1 MKKINELVNKV
12 INIVK
17 ENKYIHY
24 VLILI
29 IGIIISIPLIKIQL
43 RETHDGFIHLLR
55 LIGVTDT
62 LKIGQIPAIIIP
74 DYCSTTGYSMTLF
87 YPPLVTYIPLLFKII
102 APTFA
107 IALKLFGAACIIL
120 SGITMYSF
128 VFKATKNR
136 AIALFSAIIYMMAPY
151 KLGNVYKRY
160 AMGEFAALVI
170 MPTLFKGM
178 HSLFEGD
185 GKKHYYIGIGA
196 SLLTLCHTITTIYA
210 AMFCAIYIIFNIE
223 KLKNKE
229 VLKKILINIIFIIFI
244 TLMFFVP
251 MIEAKMHADYTIFD
265 NDLMRTTN
273 WYAADNAI
281 EISEFFVDIGKEDG
295 TTFIIGIPILILL
308 LASIFTFKK
317 VDTKYKKLYIV
328 FMLFSLIS
336 LHMSSKYFPWRILPD
351 ALCKLQY
358 PWRMMGF
365 FDFFS
370 SLICGINLYILLKN
384 IIKKDI
390 LKFVIVLLLVI
401 ISIIYTIGI
410 VNQYKAKDNT
420 ADEQY
425 EQYILK
431 NPKINHMRVNRDY
444 VPEKA
449 IFLQD
454 TYMHTRINNTLV
466 LEGNAV
472 ITNNQKEKLTVDV
485 EVKEATKD
493 TILEFAY
500 LYYPGYTA
508 TIKQAD
514 KTITLNTIESD
525 NGYVAIKLPE
535 NLKDAHIRVSFEPT
549 ILTKISYTVS
559 ILSVIAF
566 AIYIV
571 IENRRNK
578 C

>member
-1 MKKINELVNKV
+1 MKNVNELINKT

-17 ENKYIHY
+17 ENKYMHY
-24 VLILI
+24 ILILI
-29 IGIIISIPLIKIQL
+29 IGIIISIPLINIQL

-87 YPPLVTYIPLLFKII
+87 YPPLVTYIPLLFKLI

-128 VFKATKNR
+128 VLKVTKNKF
-136 AIALFSAIIYMMAPY
+136 IALFSAIIYMIAPY

-160 AMGEFAALVI
+160 AIGEFAALVF

-178 HSLFEGD
+178 YSLFESD

-196 SLLTLCHTITTIYA
+196 TLLTLCHTITTIYA
-210 AMFCAIYIIFNIE
+210 AMFCAIYIIFNIQ
-223 KLKNKE
+223 KLKDKE
-229 VLKKILINIIFIIFI
+229 VLKKILINIIFILVATMLFYI
-244 TLMFFVP
+244 P
-251 MIEAKMHADYTIFD
+251 MLEAKMQADYTIFD

-295 TTFIIGIPILILL
+295 TTYIIGIPILILL
-308 LASIFTFKK
+308 LTSVYAYKK
-317 VDTKYKKLYIV
+317 VDTKYKKIYIV

-336 LHMSSKYFPWRILPD
+336 LHMSSKYFPWRILPNVF
-351 ALCKLQY
+351 CKLQY

-365 FDFFS
+365 FDFFA
-370 SLICGINLYILLKN
+370 SLICGINLYILLKTF
-384 IIKKDI
+384 IKKDI
-390 LKFVIVLLLVI
+390 LKFIITLILVI

-410 VNQYKAKDNT
+410 VSQYKAEDPT
-420 ADEQY
+420 ADEEY
-425 EQYILK
+425 EQYILN

-454 TYMHTRINNTLV
+454 TYMHTRISNTLV
-466 LEGNAV
+466 LEGNAI
-472 ITNNQKEKLTVDV
+472 ITSNQKEKLTVDIDV
-485 EVKEATKD
+485 QEATKD

-508 TIKQAD
+508 TITQED
-514 KTITLNTIESD
+514 KIITLKTIESD

-535 NLKDAHIRVSFEPT
+535 DISNAHIKVSFEPT
-549 ILTKISYTVS
+549 VLTKLSYTVS
-559 ILSVIAF
+559 ILSAIVF

-571 IENRRNK
+571 IENK
-578 C
+578 EK